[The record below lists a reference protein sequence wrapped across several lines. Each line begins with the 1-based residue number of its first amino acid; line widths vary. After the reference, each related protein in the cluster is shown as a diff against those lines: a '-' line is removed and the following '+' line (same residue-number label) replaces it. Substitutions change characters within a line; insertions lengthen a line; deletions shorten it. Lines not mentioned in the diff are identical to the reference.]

1 MGTGAS
7 QVGKPFKQFF
17 NNKQQSVVF
26 IEQFIIEQIVIEQ
39 LIIQQIITQQLII
52 QQLIIELE
60 FQHSLCYP
68 HPSVR
73 TRAGILCLP
82 LRSGR

>member
-7 QVGKPFKQFF
+7 QIVKFFKQFF
-17 NNKQQSVVF
+17 DYQQQSVVF
-26 IEQFIIEQIVIEQ
+26 IEQLIIKKLIIEE
-39 LIIQQIITQQLII
+39 
-52 QQLIIELE
+52 LIIELE
-60 FQHSLCYP
+60 FQHSLRYP

-73 TRAGILCLP
+73 ARAGILCLP